1 MTEPN
6 ENFIMPLVKEH
17 FKQGGVRDDG
27 SCSEY
32 YGKPDDFLKFAER
45 MYNEGKSQGYED
57 GRTDGYSSGY
67 DAAYY
72 EQTGY

>member
-6 ENFIMPLVKEH
+6 EDFIIPLVKEH

-32 YGKPDDFLKFAER
+32 YGTPEDFIKFARVLYE
-45 MYNEGKSQGYED
+45 EGRD
-57 GRTDGYSSGY
+57 NGRDTGYSDGY

-72 EQTGY
+72 EYKGQ

>member
-1 MTEPN
+1 MTEEQIFEIAKNHLEVLIYEDNGCGDRPTD
-6 ENFIMPLVKEH
+6 FAAT
-17 FKQGGVRDDG
+17 
-27 SCSEY
+27 SEQL
-32 YGKPDDFLKFAER
+32 LKFAER

>member
-1 MTEPN
+1 MTE
-6 ENFIMPLVKEH
+6 EQIIILM
-17 FKQGGVRDDG
+17 KQYFQEGGIRDDG
-27 SCSEY
+27 GCCEWFATT
-32 YGKPDDFLKFAER
+32 DAVLKFAER

-67 DAAYY
+67 DSAYY